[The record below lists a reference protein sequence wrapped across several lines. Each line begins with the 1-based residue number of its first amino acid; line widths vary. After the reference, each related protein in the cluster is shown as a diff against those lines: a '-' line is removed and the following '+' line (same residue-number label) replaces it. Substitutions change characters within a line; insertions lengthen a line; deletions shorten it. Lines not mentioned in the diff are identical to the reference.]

1 MAAEPTVLDLAD
13 RAAHAVRDLNHHT
26 RHVDA
31 FTGPA
36 QLYRLVGDLALL
48 VGGLPQLLGQLE
60 GWLQAEHE
68 AGRVRSDTRNDP
80 GPAVSDAADDL
91 AEAGDSAREVADRLN
106 GAQQH
111 LAHLG
116 SVAPSDHPTDNRCR
130 REKDLALLADGLETA
145 RWDRK
150 GRSAPWAD
158 EFFDG
163 SPRRRRPD
171 SDWRSAHSC
180 ADDDPPAPGEPPF

>member
-1 MAAEPTVLDLAD
+1 MTAEPTVLDLAD
-13 RAAHAVRDLNHHT
+13 RATQAVRDLNHHT
-26 RHVDA
+26 RHADA

-48 VGGLPQLLGQLE
+48 VGGLPQLLGQLG
-60 GWLQAEHE
+60 GWLQAEHD

-91 AEAGDSAREVADRLN
+91 AEAGDAARDVASLLN

-116 SVAPSDHPTDNRCR
+116 SVAPSDHPTDTRCR
-130 REKDLALLADGLETA
+130 REKDLALLADGPETG
-145 RWDRK
+145 RWDEK
-150 GRSAPWAD
+150 GRSAPRPD
-158 EFFDG
+158 DFFD
-163 SPRRRRPD
+163 PD
-171 SDWRSAHSC
+171 SDCRSAHSC